1 MNTGFHLWLVKY
13 YTPVLK
19 YWVIEWL
26 KVSLELYLGVTNDGR
41 VVFMKEFI
49 QLSLWRLTNGIS
61 KRDTLSL
68 YVFFL

>member
-13 YTPVLK
+13 YTPVPK

-41 VVFMKEFI
+41 VVFTKEFI
-49 QLSLWRLTNGIS
+49 QLSLWRLTNEIS